1 MAGLPY
7 GELIARHG
15 LTATHWFALDAV
27 PDGATVLDVGCATGY
42 LAAALAERNCT
53 TYGLEPD
60 AALAAEARKH
70 CKRVFEWDVESP
82 DGRHELPR
90 GLDAVLLGDVLEHL
104 RDPWEVLAFMRTLLK
119 PGGVAFVSVPNAV
132 HWRARWAIARGRFPL
147 DESGTF
153 DRTHLRWFTLDSS
166 RELAV
171 QAGFSV
177 GRERFTPAPLPLE
190 ALLRRV
196 AGGTLGKPRF
206 PVGHLR
212 WWLARRAPRLF
223 ALQFAL
229 DLRPAAGERQTPHG
243 YG

>member
-1 MAGLPY
+1 MAKGQPHR
-7 GELIARHG
+7 G
-15 LTATHWFALDAV
+15 V
-27 PDGATVLDVGCATGY
+27 
-42 LAAALAERNCT
+42 LAAPGAVIQQAPAAQPVCQRTGALTGA
-53 TYGLEPD
+53 D
-60 AALAAEARKH
+60 AGA
-70 CKRVFEWDVESP
+70 S
-82 DGRHELPR
+82 
-90 GLDAVLLGDVLEHL
+90 
-104 RDPWEVLAFMRTLLK
+104 
-119 PGGVAFVSVPNAV
+119 
-132 HWRARWAIARGRFPL
+132 
-147 DESGTF
+147 
-153 DRTHLRWFTLDSS
+153 RWFTLDSS

-229 DLRPAAGERQTPHG
+229 DLRPAAGGCQTPDG